1 MADPEAPQ
9 ELCIFQCAF
18 VITGEGAQKRPRLL
32 ILSAPTIEGADATKI
47 AERWIQAVK
56 AQGAFPV
63 VNNLLDGTGFEVALP
78 DPKPALVDK
87 PAPSVRVNSDHP
99 VFKDRA
105 ADVAIADAMAR
116 GQIEVVHGKS
126 DQLA

>member
-1 MADPEAPQ
+1 MNETEPQ
-9 ELCIFQCAF
+9 ELVIFQCAF
-18 VITGEGAQKRPRLL
+18 VYTGEGTIKRPRLL
-32 ILSAPTIEGADATKI
+32 ILSAPTVEAADATKI

-87 PAPSVRVNSDHP
+87 PAPSVRVNTDHP
-99 VFKDRA
+99 VFKDSGLSA
-105 ADVAIADAMAR
+105 HEVADTLKGTV
-116 GQIEVVHGKS
+116 EVTHGP
-126 DQLA
+126 A

>member
-1 MADPEAPQ
+1 MADPDTPQ

-32 ILSAPTIEGADATKI
+32 ILSAPSIEGADATKI

-87 PAPSVRVNSDHP
+87 PAPSVRVNTDHP
-99 VFKDRA
+99 VFKDSGLSAREV
-105 ADVAIADAMAR
+105 ADTLKGTV
-116 GQIEVVHGKS
+116 EVTHGP
-126 DQLA
+126 A

>member
-1 MADPEAPQ
+1 MADPDTPQ
-9 ELCIFQCAF
+9 ELVIFQCAF
-18 VITGEGAQKRPRLL
+18 VLTGEGAQKRPRLL
-32 ILSAPTIEGADATKI
+32 ILSAPTVEGVDTTKI

-78 DPKPALVDK
+78 DPKQALVDK
-87 PAPSVRVNSDHP
+87 PAPMVRVNSDHP

-105 ADVAIADAMAR
+105 ADVAVADAVMA
-116 GQIEVVHGKS
+116 GQIEVVHGKP
-126 DQLA
+126 D